1 MRISYVA
8 FPLMLFSL
16 LFALTSCTERQEPE
30 EVVLKFA
37 GGNKK
42 ETAIFRG
49 EKPARAKIKSF
60 EYYETGEKKKEYYR
74 KDTYYFGAWTY
85 WYREGSV
92 MAMGIFDRETI
103 DPSAGSGRVIYYW
116 PGGGKMIDM
125 DIRYIKGQ
133 RKSKVTYYDA
143 KGTIYT
149 EENIPPDLKK
159 NIQIIITKWDKGRI

>member
-1 MRISYVA
+1 MKISYV
-8 FPLMLFSL
+8 LFFLIFTLIACSES
-16 LFALTSCTERQEPE
+16 TGPE
-30 EVVLKFA
+30 EVVLKYA

-49 EKPARAKIKSF
+49 EKPARVMIKSF

-74 KDTYYFGAWTY
+74 KDKYYFGAWTY
-85 WYREGSV
+85 WYGSGAV
-92 MAMGIFDRETI
+92 MAMGIFDSETI

-116 PGGGKMIDM
+116 PAGGKMIDM

-133 RKSKVTYYDA
+133 RKSEVTYYDA

-159 NIQIIITKWDKGRI
+159 NIQIMITKWDKGRI